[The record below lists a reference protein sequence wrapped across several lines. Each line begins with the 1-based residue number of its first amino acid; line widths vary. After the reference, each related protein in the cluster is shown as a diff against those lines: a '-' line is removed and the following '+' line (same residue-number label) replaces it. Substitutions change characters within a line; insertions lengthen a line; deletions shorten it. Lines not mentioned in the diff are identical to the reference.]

1 MSSCRGI
8 NVTWL
13 VLFSP
18 IFSTAYEF
26 VKTIVMYSVMPILWH
41 RHQKVCLAP
50 VHSSRRSLR
59 IILKMNFTAC
69 FINFVSAAFAVPS
82 FATRPSN
89 THYTIGDQTLPSFTC
104 EINFDSNDDS
114 VEWYAYLTDDL
125 PVLIASG
132 LKVDDDY
139 VSEYFITR
147 SASAG
152 GSDLKLRTISL
163 TSTTKFECRNKLS
176 PVISAAASV
185 IVYGKQRVCYM

>member
-1 MSSCRGI
+1 MLCQFYDIDTKKFVLRLYVHTSC
-8 NVTWL
+8 
-13 VLFSP
+13 
-18 IFSTAYEF
+18 
-26 VKTIVMYSVMPILWH
+26 
-41 RHQKVCLAP
+41 
-50 VHSSRRSLR
+50 RSLR